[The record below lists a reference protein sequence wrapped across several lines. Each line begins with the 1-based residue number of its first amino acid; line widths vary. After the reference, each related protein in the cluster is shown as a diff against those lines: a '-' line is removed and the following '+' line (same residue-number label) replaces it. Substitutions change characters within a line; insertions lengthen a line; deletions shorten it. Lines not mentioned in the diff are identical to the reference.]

1 MVFSLSNHAV
11 NILRPGTAIGTSGE
25 VNEHYATHIVGLG
38 CRIQRRRSGEAIYT
52 GKETFTSDAV
62 MYCDPKQDIKESD
75 RVSDN
80 GQEYEVKGV
89 DPDHDNAGIYMR
101 LDLLKIG

>member
-1 MVFSLSNHAV
+1 MFSLSNHAV
-11 NILRPGTAIGTSGE
+11 NILRAVSSVGTSGE

-52 GKETFTSDAV
+52 GKETFLSDAV
-62 MYCDPKQDIKESD
+62 MYCNPNQDIKESD

-89 DPDHDNAGIYMR
+89 DPDHDNAGIYMKV
-101 LDLLKIG
+101 DLLKIG